1 MSAGKH
7 SLKQEHRRRILQ
19 EARARGHGS
28 SNLWYVYSVKL
39 NRDLVLPS
47 DSALIYWVVFLEI
60 DLDVVEFSQSEGGDG
75 FDFLVKKQS
84 GSVSEVVFSDL
95 EEPSGSEEGC
105 TIRISRRQLLSKAPL
120 AIKAMKAMAYAAAIR
135 GSACTAASNAVRAIE
150 VSLGAGDVQAVLRNA
165 PLIAPPIICG
175 VLVRH
180 FIAGLIEIDLTKES
194 SFGRYTQ
201 WKCRT

>member
-1 MSAGKH
+1 MSSGKH
-7 SLKQEHRRRILQ
+7 SLKQGHRRRILR

-47 DSALIYWVVFLEI
+47 DSALIYWLVFLEI

-95 EEPSGSEEGC
+95 DEPSYSEGGN
-105 TIRISRRQLLSKAPL
+105 TIRISRRQILAKAPL

-135 GSACTAASNAVRAIE
+135 GAECTAASNAVRAIE

-180 FIAGLIEIDLTKES
+180 FIAGQI
-194 SFGRYTQ
+194 GRAHV
-201 WKCRT
+201 